1 MFRLWAQIATLSFLC
16 ILRLLIIIDGRHTA
30 VCLRK
35 TELCRMWSRAGG
47 DKLPVYL
54 FLTDDVSVF
63 GASCF
68 LPINVFVH
76 IIQHF
81 GLVWFLFDFRKEFWF
96 HLIFVKVFDECDMKD
111 IKAILEGALS
121 DYRAQLGE
129 QENLIRT
136 FWNGLQSTKISC
148 IHLESLQNTTVHI
161 HSEFLSAKKT
171 LKSEQQVPLKSIC
184 KYFLPTLKRPHK
196 MIFLEQ
202 FRKLE

>member
-1 MFRLWAQIATLSFLC
+1 MGTNPHSLFSLYIAALDHHC
-16 ILRLLIIIDGRHTA
+16 IDGRHTA

-111 IKAILEGALS
+111 MKAILEGALS

-148 IHLESLQNTTVHI
+148 IHLESLQNTRDQREWVFDVR
-161 HSEFLSAKKT
+161 EV
-171 LKSEQQVPLKSIC
+171 KSEK
-184 KYFLPTLKRPHK
+184 
-196 MIFLEQ
+196 
-202 FRKLE
+202 